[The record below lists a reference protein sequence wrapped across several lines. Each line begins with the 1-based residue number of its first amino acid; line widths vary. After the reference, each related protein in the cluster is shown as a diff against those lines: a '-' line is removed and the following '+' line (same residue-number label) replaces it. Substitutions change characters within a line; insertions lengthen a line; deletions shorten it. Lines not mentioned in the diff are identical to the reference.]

1 MNKSKMLFLKTIAPM
16 HVGASEGLGMV
27 DMPVQRESS
36 TNIPKV
42 ESSTFKGE
50 LREAC
55 RKLFNEKDIPLLFGK
70 EGKSGKLAFTDFK
83 LLFFPV
89 KSSVNIYS
97 LISCPYIL
105 ERFFE
110 ESILYNTDYDINKE
124 KLGELID
131 ECKYVKDDMV
141 LIPFDIDKN
150 IPKYIYLNDYLFKTR
165 KIKFED
171 IFCGMQG
178 FNTVLNRI
186 VVVSNKNFIDFVT
199 YYTEIVMRNE
209 INNDVKTSKNKSLF
223 TQEYIP
229 SETIFYGIIS
239 KFNDIFDKENK
250 DQVFNKFMQKLSN
263 GQLKILQI
271 GGNATLGKGLAEII
285 SLGMNFDG

>member
-1 MNKSKMLFLKTIAPM
+1 M

-105 ERFFE
+105 ERF
-110 ESILYNTDYDINKE
+110 
-124 KLGELID
+124 
-131 ECKYVKDDMV
+131 
-141 LIPFDIDKN
+141 
-150 IPKYIYLNDYLFKTR
+150 
-165 KIKFED
+165 
-171 IFCGMQG
+171 
-178 FNTVLNRI
+178 
-186 VVVSNKNFIDFVT
+186 
-199 YYTEIVMRNE
+199 
-209 INNDVKTSKNKSLF
+209 
-223 TQEYIP
+223 
-229 SETIFYGIIS
+229 
-239 KFNDIFDKENK
+239 
-250 DQVFNKFMQKLSN
+250 
-263 GQLKILQI
+263 
-271 GGNATLGKGLAEII
+271 
-285 SLGMNFDG
+285 